1 MGFINLWIKGKRLRQ
16 LLKATTAHN
25 CGVSEP
31 SGPEIVFIIFSF
43 SCEENWQILATHFHI
58 LWHNLPLKLN
68 EVYGVTLH
76 REMCLLCI
84 TMFLFYG
91 AHLNFI
97 FVFVEIASDFTHFCI
112 TGREECV
119 HLYENLSLSTAHK
132 FSIFGK
138 YISLDLTA
146 SNSAV
151 AVSWVWKRVYLKS
164 FKVCKKVLQSLA
176 HWYIITLW
184 ETVSATLFKL
194 NSIQTSNMTAW
205 IFCF

>member
-1 MGFINLWIKGKRLRQ
+1 MRQ

-97 FVFVEIASDFTHFCI
+97 FVFVEIASDFTQFCI

-194 NSIQTSNMTAW
+194 NSI
-205 IFCF
+205 